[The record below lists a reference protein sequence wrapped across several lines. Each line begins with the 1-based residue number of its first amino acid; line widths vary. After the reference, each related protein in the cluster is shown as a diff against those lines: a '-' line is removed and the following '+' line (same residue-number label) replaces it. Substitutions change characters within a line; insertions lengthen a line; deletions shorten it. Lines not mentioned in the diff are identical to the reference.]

1 MQVMYMAGV
10 CLVRYLVKFA
20 DGAKG
25 VWSSPSCRFN
35 ALMLFSTISEMR
47 SGRNRTRRSVSWCV
61 CVCVCV
67 CVGEICVRCVHVCMY
82 IASNRTTQRPD
93 TLTSLSS

>member
-47 SGRNRTRRSVSWCV
+47 SGRNRIRRSVSCGV
-61 CVCVCV
+61 CVCVRVCV
-67 CVGEICVRCVHVCMY
+67 CGGGEICVRCVHVCMY
-82 IASNRTTQRPD
+82 IASNCTTH
-93 TLTSLSS
+93 